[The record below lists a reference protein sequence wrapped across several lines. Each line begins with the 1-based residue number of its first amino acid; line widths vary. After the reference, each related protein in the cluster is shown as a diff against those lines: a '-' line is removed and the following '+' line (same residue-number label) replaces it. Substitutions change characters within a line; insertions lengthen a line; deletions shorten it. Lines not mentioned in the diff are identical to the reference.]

1 MTPPD
6 PLPDDKNELKA
17 ALIEARAKLS
27 GAEALIEHLQ
37 LVIAK
42 MKREIFGPRSERGQ
56 RLIDQMEL
64 QLEELAAEAGEDEA
78 NAEIA
83 RVEVEGFS
91 RLKAKRRNFPA
102 DLPRRR
108 VVHPAPQSCPCCG
121 SSKLSKIGEDVTETL
136 DVIPRQWLVTE
147 HVREKFS
154 CRNCEK
160 ITQPPA
166 PFHVI
171 ARGFAG
177 ASLLAMMLVA
187 KYANHQ
193 PLNRQSEQ
201 YGREGIELSVSTM
214 ADHVGACAATLKPLY
229 ELI

>member
-1 MTPPD
+1 MAIVSD
-6 PLPDDKNELKA
+6 QLPDDVEKLKT

-42 MKREIFGPRSERGQ
+42 MKREMFGPRSERSQ
-56 RLIDQMEL
+56 RLIDQLEL
-64 QLEELAAEAGEDEA
+64 QLEEVAAANGEEEAK
-78 NAEIA
+78 AETA
-83 RVEVEGFS
+83 RVEVAGFTRS
-91 RLKAKRRNFPA
+91 PAKRRNFPA

-108 VVHPAPQSCPCCG
+108 VVHPVPQSCPCCG
-121 SSKLSKIGEDVTETL
+121 SSKLAKIGEDITETL
-136 DVIPRQWLVTE
+136 DVIPRKWLVTE

-160 ITQPPA
+160 ISQPPA

-177 ASLLAMMLVA
+177 
-187 KYANHQ
+187 
-193 PLNRQSEQ
+193 P
-201 YGREGIELSVSTM
+201 
-214 ADHVGACAATLKPLY
+214 
-229 ELI
+229 